1 MTKPNLTQQEVLR
14 VQKNAA
20 KAPAFLAFT
29 TRPLLPSSGGVQEQE
44 ARAQRS
50 STAARL
56 RMSQQLPR
64 CATNQFGQR
73 HFSSVLPRCSER
85 VGKRLEIVRSFKSA
99 VDPPQHDN
107 WHPHQIVLYRYL
119 PHCYLPYHILD
130 LLYSEF
136 VFVRTLVETLLLL
149 NIR

>member
-29 TRPLLPSSGGVQEQE
+29 TRPLLSSSVGVQEQE

-73 HFSSVLPRCSER
+73 HFSSVLPRCAER
-85 VGKRLEIVRSFKSA
+85 VSKRLEIVRSFKSA
-99 VDPPQHDN
+99 VYLIYRCTEVPTVHN
-107 WHPHQIVLYRYL
+107 KKKCKEKFKTVNYRYV
-119 PHCYLPYHILD
+119 
-130 LLYSEF
+130 LLKEYNF
-136 VFVRTLVETLLLL
+136 CV
-149 NIR
+149 